1 MKLKYFYI
9 LTFLITSG
17 CNDFIDLTG
26 KFINR
31 LNDSQNLN
39 TSISITAYNLQTQQL
54 PNILISIANDHDSVL
69 ITTPK
74 FTTEN
79 GFITFSLPEEQINSI
94 PEGATNIVIIAEHPL
109 LGIMYNSIPME
120 EVYENTGITREFIM
134 DIDPSELSKKNIH
147 EFQFYNKARSRD
159 YR

>member
-1 MKLKYFYI
+1 MKLIYFFFFFI
-9 LTFLITSG
+9 FFSG
-17 CNDFIDLTG
+17 FNECIVLTG
-26 KFINR
+26 RFINR
-31 LNDSQNLN
+31 LNDPKNLN
-39 TSISITAYNLQTQQL
+39 TSVKITAYNLQTQQL
-54 PNILISIANDHDSVL
+54 PNILISIANAHDSVL

-94 PEGATNIVIIAEHPL
+94 PEGATNIIIIAEHPL

-120 EVYENTGITREFIM
+120 EVYENTSITREFII

-147 EFQFYNKARSRD
+147 EFQFYNKARSRN